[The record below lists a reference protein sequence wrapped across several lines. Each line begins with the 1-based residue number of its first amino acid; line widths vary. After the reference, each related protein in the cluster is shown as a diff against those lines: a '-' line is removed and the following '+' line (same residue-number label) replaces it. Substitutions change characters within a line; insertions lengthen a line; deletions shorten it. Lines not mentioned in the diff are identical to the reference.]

1 LVSASCQGQQH
12 SGRCLSCPA
21 GPETPY
27 REHELRA
34 SSWHDGLLLDV
45 PSEARTRAKAQRPPR
60 GEVCYPA
67 PSKRRGISS
76 NTASA
81 ARHFVEHSP
90 AVGQKLPCQTC
101 VSAARS
107 SWLRTILRRG
117 IGRTDLIKCAAA
129 HDHFLSSRRLT
140 GGTTADGDQGEWP
153 RHQSWARSAKHG
165 LLSTWPTQ
173 ILGGCYT
180 ASARFCRNGR

>member
-1 LVSASCQGQQH
+1 MA
-12 SGRCLSCPA
+12 RRP
-21 GPETPY
+21 
-27 REHELRA
+27 
-34 SSWHDGLLLDV
+34 LLDV
-45 PSEARTRAKAQRPPR
+45 PSEYASQSTTPLS

-107 SWLRTILRRG
+107 SRLRTILRRG
-117 IGRTDLIKCAAA
+117 YRANRFDRMRGHSRGSTTTSSPPGGSPAERRPTEIRE
-129 HDHFLSSRRLT
+129 SRRAT
-140 GGTTADGDQGEWP
+140 NP
-153 RHQSWARSAKHG
+153 G
-165 LLSTWPTQ
+165 LDPPSLACSVLGPPQ